1 MANIFLSHSSK
12 DKERYVRLVAEKLE
26 REFDEHSIHYD
37 EHTFEAG
44 MKSLEEIEK
53 CLNKTDLFVIFL
65 SRASLNSD
73 WVQKELFVGRESNI
87 IKRIYPIVIE
97 EDLGWNDKEIPEWLK
112 EYNLKYISKPSKAVQ
127 LIRKRL
133 IEITW
138 DQTPE
143 IGCKDAIFVGRNAQV
158 QYFEERKY
166 DYDKETVVAYFASG
180 IVQIGRKSFLKH
192 CFVKAN
198 ILDRQTCPSIIE
210 VGMYDGIEDLIVYL
224 RDLGFSDEI
233 DISNFMK
240 QSLEE
245 KTEALSRILDSISDN
260 KEVIMIEDKGCIV
273 THEGTVCEWFIEA
286 LKKMQKK
293 TRTVL
298 GVASKFNIKLP
309 VACDEMYVIKISPMD
324 KIESAGLLEK
334 YLDQKNVDLKA
345 EDFKNYV
352 NLMNGFP
359 AQVKFTV
366 SLLEQYGAEK
376 TYDYSSE
383 IKNYDSEII
392 IQLMRPYEDNE
403 EYKEFIMLLV
413 ELDMV
418 TYRTIQSIV
427 KDDYFVS
434 NIINKLYVDGIVE
447 FYGVNREYIKIAYAV
462 REYIRRADYEL
473 AEKYQKAIN
482 DYITKFLDKYEYAE
496 LDMPDYLFK
505 IKEQVKHGKYNSE
518 YMLPSQYLKTMVELY
533 EKDRD
538 YARVIEFA
546 DTILK
551 GCEYIEEKLVF
562 EIRFFLCMALAQ
574 KRDRRFLAEVQEID
588 GADHKFL
595 LGFYYRRVG
604 QYQKALEEI
613 EQSLNLRKNFSKAK
627 REKVQLLINLEQYDD
642 AIELARQNYTND
654 KKNVYHAHAYLL
666 CILHSRRNADS
677 RDVIDEILLSISKSL
692 TDLGK
697 ELYFRCKAL
706 VSMYYERDI
715 DMALSLIDKVIEET
729 YYKIYAI
736 QDRFD
741 ICEKARDISEMKKTI
756 EILESTDMPDSYGKE
771 RAMRRFR
778 ILLAAYKGEEET
790 ALSLI
795 KDPENN
801 KIRLNSDVLLKKVNT
816 ILKN

>member
-12 DKERYVRLVAEKLE
+12 DKERYVRIVAEKLE

-53 CLNKTDLFVIFL
+53 GLEKTDLFVVFL
-65 SRASLNSD
+65 SRTALNSE
-73 WVQKELFVGRESNI
+73 WVKKELLVARESSI
-87 IKRIYPIVIE
+87 VKRIYPIVIE
-97 EDLGWNDKEIPEWLK
+97 DNLDWNDKEIPEWLK
-112 EYNLKYISKPSKAVQ
+112 DYNLKYISKPSKAVQ

-138 DQTPE
+138 EQTPE
-143 IGCKDAIFVGRNAQV
+143 IGLKDSIFVGRNTQV
-158 QYFEERKY
+158 QEFEERKY
-166 DYDKETVVAYFASG
+166 DYDKDTVVSYFASG

-198 ILDRQTCPSIIE
+198 IIERQSCLSTIE

-224 RDLGFSDEI
+224 RDLGFSDDI
-233 DISNFMK
+233 DISNLMN
-240 QSLEE
+240 QTLAE
-245 KTEALSRILDSISDN
+245 KSDILSKILDSISDN
-260 KEVIMIEDKGCIV
+260 KEVVLIEDKGCIV
-273 THEGTVCEWFIEA
+273 THEGVVCEWFIEA

-309 VACDEMYVIKISPMD
+309 VYCDEMYVIKIPPMD
-324 KIESAGLLEK
+324 RTECAGLLQK
-334 YLDQKNVDLKA
+334 YLDQKSVGIPR

-359 AQVKFTV
+359 AQVKFTA
-366 SLLEQYGAEK
+366 SLLQKYGAEK
-376 TYDYSSE
+376 TYDYAFD

-392 IQLMRPYEDNE
+392 IQLMRPYEENE
-403 EYKEFIMLLV
+403 EYMDFIMLLV

-427 KDDYFVS
+427 KNDEFVS
-434 NIINKLYVDGIVE
+434 NMINKLYIDGVIE

-462 REYIRRADYEL
+462 HEYITRAGY
-473 AEKYQKAIN
+473 KTPVRYQNAIN
-482 DYITKFLDKYEYAE
+482 EYITNFLDKYEYAE

-505 IKEQVKHGKYNSE
+505 IKEQVKHGDYKSE

-574 KRDRRFLAEVQEID
+574 KRDRRFLAEVQEIH
-588 GADHKFL
+588 GADHNFL
-595 LGFYYRRVG
+595 LGFYYRREG
-604 QYQKALEEI
+604 QYERALTEI
-613 EQSLNLRKNFSKAK
+613 EKSLEQRKNFSKAK

-642 AIELARQNYTND
+642 AIELAKENYIND

-666 CILHSRRNADS
+666 CILKSGRAADNK
-677 RDVIDEILLSISKSL
+677 DVIDDIILSISKSV

-697 ELYFRCKAL
+697 ELYPRCSAL
-706 VSMYYERDI
+706 VSMYCEKDL
-715 DMALSLIDKVIEET
+715 DKALALIDKAIDESD
-729 YYKIYAI
+729 YKIYAI

-741 ICEKARDISEMKKTI
+741 ICEKAHDIEEMKKTI
-756 EILESTDMPDSYGKE
+756 EILETINMRDTYGKE
-771 RAMRRFR
+771 RALIRSQ
-778 ILLAAYKGEEET
+778 ILLAAYEGDEKRVQLLLDGLQEKK
-790 ALSLI
+790 L
-795 KDPENN
+795 
-801 KIRLNSDVLLKKVNT
+801 RLNSSVLQKKVNG
-816 ILKN
+816 ILK